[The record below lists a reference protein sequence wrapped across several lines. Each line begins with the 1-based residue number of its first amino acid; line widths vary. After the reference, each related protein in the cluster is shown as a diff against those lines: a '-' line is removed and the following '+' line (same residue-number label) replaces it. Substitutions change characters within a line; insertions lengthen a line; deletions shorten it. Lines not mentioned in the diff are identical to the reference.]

1 MPSIEAFCPAL
12 LLQCGLDGHA
22 NRVAVMTPRI
32 GS

>member
-1 MPSIEAFCPAL
+1 MPSIEAFCPTML
-12 LLQCGLDGHA
+12 VQFGLDGHA